1 MVRAR
6 PGRGVSDG
14 LLLGPSNPALHT
26 RPSRALRGRAAGSST
41 VGPLQPDT
49 PPNHDDQLITGLRQ
63 QFGHRPRRRR
73 RAYLAGEPTS
83 TARITI
89 PDELVP
95 TASAARYELEALVH
109 EPDQRA
115 YDTGLKPASS
125 PAEVKAHQRPAAGQ
139 QGRPASCVFIQQVC
153 NQAEHAAGS
162 LARAAVWWWWWSA
175 GSSSGHG
182 PLRTAV
188 PGRGRGR
195 GRRVRAEPALGD
207 GDDEQGHNAGLSG
220 RSCLAR
226 RRLYAG
232 PAGRA

>member
-1 MVRAR
+1 MVRAG

-26 RPSRALRGRAAGSST
+26 RPSGALRRRAAGSST

-49 PPNHDDQLITGLRQ
+49 ATNHDDQPITGLRQ

-115 YDTGLKPASS
+115 HDTGLNPASS
-125 PAEVKAHQRPAAGQ
+125 PAEVKPTASPTSRRP
-139 QGRPASCVFIQQVC
+139 PA
-153 NQAEHAAGS
+153 
-162 LARAAVWWWWWSA
+162 
-175 GSSSGHG
+175 
-182 PLRTAV
+182 T
-188 PGRGRGR
+188 
-195 GRRVRAEPALGD
+195 
-207 GDDEQGHNAGLSG
+207 
-220 RSCLAR
+220 
-226 RRLYAG
+226 
-232 PAGRA
+232 